1 MITSTTVWT
10 PPRMAARPN
19 RPRTSSPSSKRSRD
33 TCDGKNRPTFPP
45 EFIMAARP
53 YPIVVAFLAG
63 VAVAFSASPALRGL
77 AKLGEPAAAIAQR
90 EAKPKESK
98 AGVLAMDDERIGL
111 AQIEMQAVGPATVAK
126 RLAVPGTVVPD
137 AGRVAHVS
145 VKLSGT
151 VADLRKNIGD
161 DVVKDEVLAVLES
174 REVADAKSEYLAAR
188 LSNELQQDLTARDK
202 SLWEGRAV
210 PEQQYIKSRN
220 AAAQTAMRFGI
231 ARQKLLAL
239 GVREDEI
246 SALPQA
252 PDASLRTQN
261 VRAPISGRVAE
272 RKVEL
277 GTAVG
282 RDNLETELFVIVDL
296 NRVWVDLSVSSV
308 DLPMVR
314 EGQSVA
320 VTLRG
325 FPDATTGKIVF
336 VSPLLDKDTRT
347 ARVVAAIEN
356 ADGRWRPGSFITAA
370 IAIDER
376 AAPVVAPFSA
386 VQTVQGRKAVFVRT
400 KDGFEKRDV
409 VLGQRDGQS
418 VEIVSGLAAGETVA
432 VSNTFSLKAELS
444 KPGDED

>member
-1 MITSTTVWT
+1 MISG
-10 PPRMAARPN
+10 N
-19 RPRTSSPSSKRSRD
+19 H
-33 TCDGKNRPTFPP
+33 
-45 EFIMAARP
+45 
-53 YPIVVAFLAG
+53 
-63 VAVAFSASPALRGL
+63 VAVILSAVLAVTAGAGLATPAFAQSASVKPAG
-77 AKLGEPAAAIAQR
+77 
-90 EAKPKESK
+90 KPV
-98 AGVLAMDDERIGL
+98 AVVMDHERIKL
-111 AQIEMQAVGPATVAK
+111 AEIEQRQAASASIAR
-126 RLAVPGTVVPD
+126 RLTVPGTIVPD
-137 AGRVAHVS
+137 TGRVSHVS

-151 VADLRKNIGD
+151 VAELRKNIGD
-161 DVVKDEVLAVLES
+161 DVAKDEILAVLES
-174 REVADAKSEYLAAR
+174 REVADAKSEYLAAK

-202 SLWEGRAV
+202 SLSEGRAV

-239 GVREDEI
+239 GVRDDEI
-246 SALPQA
+246 AALPQA
-252 PDASLRTQN
+252 PDASLRSQN

-282 RDNLETELFVIVDL
+282 RDNLETELFLIVDL
-296 NRVWVDLSVSSV
+296 SRVWIELSVSSP

-325 FPDATTGKIVF
+325 LPEATKGKIVF

-347 ARVVAAIEN
+347 ARVVAAIDN

-370 IAIDER
+370 ITIEER
-376 AAPVVAPFSA
+376 SAAVVAPLSA
-386 VQTVQGRKAVFVRT
+386 IQNVEGKKAVFVRT

-418 VEIVSGLAAGETVA
+418 IEIVSGLAAGETIA

-444 KPGDED
+444 KPGEED

>member
-1 MITSTTVWT
+1 MTSRPILIVCAF
-10 PPRMAARPN
+10 AA
-19 RPRTSSPSSKRSRD
+19 
-33 TCDGKNRPTFPP
+33 G
-45 EFIMAARP
+45 AA
-53 YPIVVAFLAG
+53 IVVFTPG
-63 VAVAFSASPALRGL
+63 VSMRLQRAVGIVA
-77 AKLGEPAAAIAQR
+77 PAAVAQR
-90 EAKPKESK
+90 EAKPIGATVKS
-98 AGVLAMDDERIGL
+98 AVVAMDDERIKL
-111 AQIEMQAVGPATVAK
+111 AEIDQRKVGPATIAK
-126 RLAVPGTVVPD
+126 RLAVPGTIVPD

-145 VKLSGT
+145 VKLAGT
-151 VADLRKNIGD
+151 VAELRKNIGD
-161 DVVKDEVLAVLES
+161 DVVKDEVIAVLES

-239 GVREDEI
+239 GVRDDEI
-246 SALPQA
+246 ATLPQA
-252 PDASLRTQN
+252 PDASLRSQN

-282 RDNLETELFVIVDL
+282 RDNLETELFVIVNL
-296 NRVWVDLSVSSV
+296 SHVWVDLSVSSA
-308 DLPMVR
+308 DLPMVK
-314 EGQSVA
+314 EGQSV
-320 VTLRG
+320 VISNRG
-325 FPDATTGKIVF
+325 QPENSTARVVF

-356 ADGRWRPGSFITAA
+356 ADGHWRPGSFVTAA
-370 IAIDER
+370 IAIEER
-376 AAPVVAPFSA
+376 AAPIVAPFSA
-386 VQTVQGRKAVFVRT
+386 LQTVEGKKAVFVRT

-418 VEIVSGLAAGETVA
+418 VEIVSGLTTGETIA
-432 VSNTFSLKAELS
+432 VSNTFSLKAELA